1 MKKALF
7 LILIIPFILMASF
20 KDSLTKEEKAWLD
33 NQKVITIG
41 AMDNWEPINFV
52 DYKNEPSGIGASI
65 VEILNK
71 KLDNKIQISSSNWN
85 DIYEKT
91 KAGELNAIL
100 DLTPKKE
107 REEFFLFTKS
117 YLKIPHVIVS
127 KLEQQ
132 PFLSLI
138 DLNEKVVALEKGIGT
153 ILDLEKNFPNIKI
166 KTFENTTLALDAVSR
181 GLADAYIGNRAV
193 VDYKIRNELL
203 GNLKIDNIDITRKS
217 TLLTIGISKQYPL
230 LGSILQ
236 KAIDEI
242 PLDEINK
249 IYSKWS
255 KEKVIDIGLSDEE
268 KAYLRKKGKLKFV
281 TSSDSWAPYLFID
294 NKNNI
299 NGLEIDFFNLLESR
313 LRIPFELEHKSWT
326 EALNDAREHKYDAIF
341 PATPTVERKKDL
353 LFSNPYYLSSIT
365 IATNNSSEK
374 FDEDN
379 FSGKKIA
386 LFKDSFVK
394 DFIQQR
400 VKDIQIIEIEGGI
413 KELLNT
419 LKNDEVDAIA
429 DYSAALNFGIKENG
443 FEDKLKISKVFDVDD
458 LTGSNYG
465 TTNKEPLLNS
475 IINKAIASFTKE
487 EIQTIKTRWEGELP
501 SVLKKSEKLIILTQ
515 EEQKWIKEHPVIKY
529 AGDPNYMPFESFD
542 FNGNYIGLV
551 ANHLDFIKQNLDIKI
566 DILKTNSWRET
577 LDLAK
582 TNKVDMFS
590 NYVGVEDFNNTH
602 ITVPTDIKSP
612 IVVVG
617 KRDKNQEFIVS
628 VSQLKGKKIA
638 VIKDYFYLKEIYKQ
652 FPNMN
657 YIEVENAQIA
667 LNGLSLGLYDVV
679 LCSLPVATYNIN
691 QGLSNIE
698 IIGKTDTFMQLGF
711 SIKKD
716 YEIFSRIL
724 EKVMLHHSNS
734 EFDDV
739 MKNWQKV
746 TKNSN
751 LNWDNAFKILI
762 VIFIMIIILLL
773 WNYQLKKQVNK
784 KTYELSKLLEF
795 FDENVIASKTDLA
808 GNITYVSDAFCQ
820 ISGNSREFMLGK
832 NHRIG
837 KHPDNDAQIYKDM
850 WQTIVDG
857 KRWKGRIKNKTK
869 DGGYYWV
876 DSIIEQEKDIKG
888 KVIGYLSIRHDVT
901 AQVELEKLSANLEN
915 IIEERTA
922 ELYEMNQKQK
932 AIFDTASIGIVLVK
946 DRVINELNNKVC
958 DIFGYEY
965 SELLNQLTRIFYISD
980 EEYNSVTQKYITLME
995 QHKVI
1000 TWEQKFVRKN
1010 ETSFWARIS
1019 IQAIDFRDLEKGAV
1033 AVIDD
1038 ITLEKK
1044 ALEDI
1049 KKSKELAEESTKSK
1063 SEFLA
1068 NMSHEIRTP
1077 MNAIIGMAYLAMQ
1090 TNLDEQQK
1098 NYIQKIDTASKN
1110 LLGIINDILDFS
1122 KIEAGKMHFEKI
1134 DFSLDDILS
1143 NISSLFTF
1151 QTQEKGLELLFDIG
1165 VDVPLAL
1172 KGDALRLNQVLT
1184 NLLSNAIKFTSKG
1197 EIILSIKQLS
1207 KNEKQVEI
1215 RFDVKDSGIG
1225 ISDEQKGKLFNSF
1238 SQADN
1243 STTRKYGG
1251 TGLGLAIS
1259 KQIVE
1264 LMGGIVGVESEIGKG
1279 SDFYFILKF
1288 DLQEKQKKLDLI
1300 EEEITNLKVLI
1311 VDDNA
1316 SSREILENII
1326 KSLKFEVKALCCGK
1340 ESILELKEA
1349 NSKNQPYN
1357 LVLMDWKM
1365 PDLDGVETIIRI
1377 NEEIKE
1383 IPAFIMVTAY
1393 DRDELIEKAKDVKI
1407 LGFLEKPI
1415 SPSTLYDNILKSFGK
1430 NVVKSTKNMGV
1441 QIDLYEIKA
1450 LLSGAKILLV
1460 EDNLQNQEIATE
1472 FLNKSNIKIVIV
1484 NNGKEALEILKENE
1498 EFDAIL
1504 MDCQMPIMDGYEATK
1519 YIREIEKF
1527 ANLPII
1533 AMTAN
1538 AMQGDKEKCISV
1550 GMNDYISKPL
1560 DFNKFY
1566 ETLLKWIKIKNPN
1579 IQEVQEENKEADIK
1593 IDEFKIEG
1601 IEIDEALS
1609 RMAGD
1614 KKLLLNQLE
1623 RFAKSQEDFKNKV
1636 VNEDL
1641 EVAIREAHTL
1651 KGLCGNIGAKNLS
1664 NRAKELE
1671 YYLKE
1676 KGFDNSVFVLIEMLN
1691 EELQNLIIN
1700 IKEQLKVFDLAK
1712 EEYIN
1717 DNLQIDEEKVSKL
1730 INELQYL
1737 LDELDADA
1745 IVKAKELKNELSK
1758 TVHNQ
1763 KLESLMS
1770 SINNF
1775 DFDKASEILQSIK

>member
-1 MKKALF
+1 
-7 LILIIPFILMASF
+7 
-20 KDSLTKEEKAWLD
+20 
-33 NQKVITIG
+33 
-41 AMDNWEPINFV
+41 
-52 DYKNEPSGIGASI
+52 
-65 VEILNK
+65 
-71 KLDNKIQISSSNWN
+71 
-85 DIYEKT
+85 
-91 KAGELNAIL
+91 
-100 DLTPKKE
+100 
-107 REEFFLFTKS
+107 
-117 YLKIPHVIVS
+117 
-127 KLEQQ
+127 
-132 PFLSLI
+132 
-138 DLNEKVVALEKGIGT
+138 
-153 ILDLEKNFPNIKI
+153 
-166 KTFENTTLALDAVSR
+166 
-181 GLADAYIGNRAV
+181 
-193 VDYKIRNELL
+193 
-203 GNLKIDNIDITRKS
+203 
-217 TLLTIGISKQYPL
+217 
-230 LGSILQ
+230 
-236 KAIDEI
+236 
-242 PLDEINK
+242 
-249 IYSKWS
+249 
-255 KEKVIDIGLSDEE
+255 
-268 KAYLRKKGKLKFV
+268 
-281 TSSDSWAPYLFID
+281 
-294 NKNNI
+294 
-299 NGLEIDFFNLLESR
+299 
-313 LRIPFELEHKSWT
+313 
-326 EALNDAREHKYDAIF
+326 
-341 PATPTVERKKDL
+341 
-353 LFSNPYYLSSIT
+353 
-365 IATNNSSEK
+365 
-374 FDEDN
+374 
-379 FSGKKIA
+379 
-386 LFKDSFVK
+386 
-394 DFIQQR
+394 
-400 VKDIQIIEIEGGI
+400 
-413 KELLNT
+413 
-419 LKNDEVDAIA
+419 
-429 DYSAALNFGIKENG
+429 
-443 FEDKLKISKVFDVDD
+443 
-458 LTGSNYG
+458 
-465 TTNKEPLLNS
+465 
-475 IINKAIASFTKE
+475 
-487 EIQTIKTRWEGELP
+487 
-501 SVLKKSEKLIILTQ
+501 
-515 EEQKWIKEHPVIKY
+515 
-529 AGDPNYMPFESFD
+529 
-542 FNGNYIGLV
+542 
-551 ANHLDFIKQNLDIKI
+551 
-566 DILKTNSWRET
+566 
-577 LDLAK
+577 
-582 TNKVDMFS
+582 
-590 NYVGVEDFNNTH
+590 
-602 ITVPTDIKSP
+602 
-612 IVVVG
+612 
-617 KRDKNQEFIVS
+617 
-628 VSQLKGKKIA
+628 
-638 VIKDYFYLKEIYKQ
+638 
-652 FPNMN
+652 
-657 YIEVENAQIA
+657 
-667 LNGLSLGLYDVV
+667 
-679 LCSLPVATYNIN
+679 
-691 QGLSNIE
+691 
-698 IIGKTDTFMQLGF
+698 
-711 SIKKD
+711 
-716 YEIFSRIL
+716 
-724 EKVMLHHSNS
+724 
-734 EFDDV
+734 
-739 MKNWQKV
+739 
-746 TKNSN
+746 
-751 LNWDNAFKILI
+751 
-762 VIFIMIIILLL
+762 
-773 WNYQLKKQVNK
+773 
-784 KTYELSKLLEF
+784 
-795 FDENVIASKTDLA
+795 
-808 GNITYVSDAFCQ
+808 
-820 ISGNSREFMLGK
+820 
-832 NHRIG
+832 
-837 KHPDNDAQIYKDM
+837 
-850 WQTIVDG
+850 
-857 KRWKGRIKNKTK
+857 
-869 DGGYYWV
+869 
-876 DSIIEQEKDIKG
+876 
-888 KVIGYLSIRHDVT
+888 
-901 AQVELEKLSANLEN
+901 
-915 IIEERTA
+915 
-922 ELYEMNQKQK
+922 
-932 AIFDTASIGIVLVK
+932 
-946 DRVINELNNKVC
+946 
-958 DIFGYEY
+958 
-965 SELLNQLTRIFYISD
+965 
-980 EEYNSVTQKYITLME
+980 
-995 QHKVI
+995 
-1000 TWEQKFVRKN
+1000 
-1010 ETSFWARIS
+1010 
-1019 IQAIDFRDLEKGAV
+1019 
-1033 AVIDD
+1033 
-1038 ITLEKK
+1038 
-1044 ALEDI
+1044 
-1049 KKSKELAEESTKSK
+1049 
-1063 SEFLA
+1063 
-1068 NMSHEIRTP
+1068 MSHEIRTP

-1472 FLNKSNIKIVIV
+1472 FLNKSNIKIVIA

-1504 MDCQMPIMDGYEATK
+1504 MDCQMPIMNGYEATK
-1519 YIREIEKF
+1519 YIREMEKF

>member
-7 LILIIPFILMASF
+7 LLLIFPLFLIASF
-20 KDSLTKEEKAWLD
+20 KDSLTKEEKIWLD
-33 NQKVITIG
+33 NQKVITVG

-52 DYKNEPSGIGASI
+52 DYKNQPSGIGASI

-71 KLDNKIQISSSNWN
+71 KLDNKLQIVSSSWS

-100 DLTPKKE
+100 DITPKKE
-107 REEFFLFTKS
+107 REEFFLFTKA
-117 YLKIPHVIVS
+117 YLQIPHVIVS
-127 KLEQQ
+127 KIEQK
-132 PFLSLI
+132 PFLSLV
-138 DLNEKVVALEKGIGT
+138 DLNEKVVALEKDVGT
-153 ILDLEKNFPNIKI
+153 IIDLEKNFPNIKI
-166 KTFENTTLALDAVSR
+166 KIFENTTLALDAVSR
-181 GLADAYIGNRAV
+181 GIADAYVGNRAV
-193 VDYKIRNELL
+193 VDYKMRNELL
-203 GNLKIDNIDITRKS
+203 SNLKVDNIDITRKPA
-217 TLLTIGISKQYPL
+217 LLTIGISKQYPL
-230 LGSILQ
+230 LFSILQ

-242 PLDEINK
+242 SLEEINK

-255 KEKVIDIGLSDEE
+255 KEKIIDIGLTKEE
-268 KAYLRKKGKLKFV
+268 KNYLTKKGKLKFV
-281 TSSDSWAPYLFID
+281 TSDDSWAPYLFID
-294 NKNNI
+294 NKNSV

-313 LRIPFELEHKSWT
+313 LRVPIELEHKIWS
-326 EALNDAREHKYDAIF
+326 EALEDARKHKYDGIF
-341 PATPTVERKKDL
+341 PATPTTERKKDL
-353 LFSNPYYLSSIT
+353 LFSNPYYISSI
-365 IATNNSSEK
+365 AMVTNNNLGDFNENS
-374 FDEDN
+374 

-394 DFIQQR
+394 EFIEQR
-400 VKDIQIIEIEGGI
+400 IKNAKIVEIEGGI

-419 LKNDEVDAIA
+419 LTNGEVDAIA
-429 DYSAALNFGIKENG
+429 DYTAALNFGIKENRL
-443 FEDKLKISKVFDVDD
+443 EDKIKISKVFNSDD

-487 EIQTIKTRWEGELP
+487 EIETIKTRWEGILP
-501 SVLKKSEKLIILTQ
+501 LVLKKNEKLIFLTQ
-515 EEQKWIKEHPVIKY
+515 EEEIWLKEHPVIKY
-529 AGDPNYMPFESFD
+529 AGDPSYMPFESFD
-542 FNGNYIGLV
+542 FNGNYIGIV
-551 ANHLDFIKQNLDIKI
+551 ANHLNFIEENLGIKFE
-566 DILKTNSWRET
+566 ILKTNSWRET
-577 LDLAK
+577 LDFVK

-590 NYVGVEDFNNTH
+590 NYVGVEDFSDTH
-602 ITVPTDIKSP
+602 VTVPMDIESP

-617 KRDKNQEFIVS
+617 KRDENQDFIVS
-628 VSQLKGKKIA
+628 LSQLKGKKIA

-657 YIEVENAQIA
+657 YIEVDNAQVA
-667 LNGLSLGLYDVV
+667 LNGVSLGIYDVA

-711 SIKKD
+711 SIRKD
-716 YEIFSRIL
+716 YETLSKII
-724 EKVMLHHSNS
+724 EKVLIYHVNS
-734 EFDDV
+734 EFNEVIKD
-739 MKNWQKV
+739 WQKV
-746 TKNSN
+746 TKESEI
-751 LNWDNAFKILI
+751 NWDTIFKALLIIFFMILFL
-762 VIFIMIIILLL
+762 VL

-784 KTYELSKLLEF
+784 KTYELSKLLKF
-795 FDENVIASKTDLA
+795 FDENVIASRTDLE
-808 GNITYVSDAFCQ
+808 GNITYVSDAFCK

-837 KHPDNDAQIYKDM
+837 KHLDNDPKIYKDM
-850 WQTIVDG
+850 WETIIDG
-857 KRWKGRIKNKTK
+857 KTWKGRIKNKTK

-876 DSIIEQEKDIKG
+876 DSIIEQEKDNHG
-888 KVIGYLSIRHDVT
+888 NVIGYLSIRHDVT

-915 IIEERTA
+915 IIKDRTL
-922 ELYEMNQKQK
+922 ELYQMNQKQK

-958 DIFGYEY
+958 TIFGYEY
-965 SELLNQLTRIFYISD
+965 DELLNQSTRIFYLND
-980 EEYNSVTQKYITLME
+980 DDYNRVKEEYKTLE
-995 QHKVI
+995 KDNKVI
-1000 TWEQKFVRKN
+1000 SWEQKFLRKN
-1010 ETSFWARIS
+1010 GSSFWARIS
-1019 IQAIDFRDLEKGAV
+1019 IQAVDFMDLKKGAV

-1049 KKSKELAEESTKSK
+1049 KKAKDLAEESTKSK

-1077 MNAIIGMAYLAMQ
+1077 MNAIIGMAYLALQ

-1098 NYIQKIDTASKN
+1098 NYIQKIDKASKN

-1134 DFSLDDILS
+1134 DFSLDDILA

-1151 QTQEKGLELLFDIG
+1151 QTQEKGLELLFDI
-1165 VDVPLAL
+1165 DTTLPLAL
-1172 KGDALRLNQVLT
+1172 KGDVLRLNQVLT

-1207 KNEKQVEI
+1207 KNENEVEI

-1225 ISDEQKGKLFNSF
+1225 ISDEQKTKLFNSF

-1264 LMGGIVGVESEIGKG
+1264 LMGGSVGLESKVGVG

-1288 DLQEKQKKLDLI
+1288 DLQEKQKNLDLMENDI
-1300 EEEITNLKVLI
+1300 NNLKVLI

-1340 ESILELKEA
+1340 ESIVELKEA
-1349 NSKNQPYN
+1349 YSKDEPYN

-1365 PDLDGVETIIRI
+1365 PDLDGIETINRI

-1393 DRDELIEKAKDVKI
+1393 DRDELIEKAKEVKI

-1415 SPSTLYDNILKSFGK
+1415 SPSTLYDTILKSFGK
-1430 NVVKSTKNMGV
+1430 EIVKNVNEVKQNINFDEV
-1441 QIDLYEIKA
+1441 KA
-1450 LLSGAKILLV
+1450 LVNGAKVLLV

-1472 FLNKSNIKIVIV
+1472 FLKKANINIVIA
-1484 NNGKEALEILKENE
+1484 NNGKEAVDILNENE

-1519 YIREIEKF
+1519 HIREIEKF

-1566 ETLLKWIKIKNPN
+1566 ETLGKWVKLKNPIQKVAEKIQVEDIN
-1579 IQEVQEENKEADIK
+1579 IDNL
-1593 IDEFKIEG
+1593 KIEG
-1601 IEIDEALS
+1601 IDINEALA
-1609 RMAGD
+1609 RMAGN
-1614 KKLLLNQLE
+1614 KKLFLTQLE
-1623 RFAKSQEDFKNKV
+1623 RFVKSQEDFKTRIV
-1636 VNEDL
+1636 DEDL

-1651 KGLCGNIGAKNLS
+1651 KGLCGNIGANSLFDK
-1664 NRAKELE
+1664 AKELE
-1671 YYLKE
+1671 YHLKE
-1676 KGFDNSVFVLIEMLN
+1676 KGFDNSSFLLIQILN
-1691 EELQNLIIN
+1691 EELEELVIK
-1700 IKEQLKVFDLAK
+1700 IKEQLNIFGLEK
-1712 EEYIN
+1712 ENESL
-1717 DNLQIDEEKVSKL
+1717 DNLEIDEEKVSKL
-1730 INELQYL
+1730 INELQDL
-1737 LDELDADA
+1737 LDELDSDA
-1745 IVKAKELKNELSK
+1745 IIKANELKNELSK
-1758 TVHNQ
+1758 TLHDE
-1763 KLESLMS
+1763 KLDRLMS

-1775 DFDKASEILQSIK
+1775 DFDKASEILETIK

>member
-1 MKKALF
+1 M
-7 LILIIPFILMASF
+7 
-20 KDSLTKEEKAWLD
+20 
-33 NQKVITIG
+33 
-41 AMDNWEPINFV
+41 
-52 DYKNEPSGIGASI
+52 I
-65 VEILNK
+65 V
-71 KLDNKIQISSSNWN
+71 
-85 DIYEKT
+85 
-91 KAGELNAIL
+91 
-100 DLTPKKE
+100 
-107 REEFFLFTKS
+107 
-117 YLKIPHVIVS
+117 
-127 KLEQQ
+127 
-132 PFLSLI
+132 
-138 DLNEKVVALEKGIGT
+138 
-153 ILDLEKNFPNIKI
+153 
-166 KTFENTTLALDAVSR
+166 
-181 GLADAYIGNRAV
+181 GLHI
-193 VDYKIRNELL
+193 
-203 GNLKIDNIDITRKS
+203 
-217 TLLTIGISKQYPL
+217 
-230 LGSILQ
+230 
-236 KAIDEI
+236 
-242 PLDEINK
+242 
-249 IYSKWS
+249 
-255 KEKVIDIGLSDEE
+255 
-268 KAYLRKKGKLKFV
+268 
-281 TSSDSWAPYLFID
+281 YLFID
-294 NKNNI
+294 NKNSV

-313 LRIPFELEHKSWT
+313 LRVPIELEHKIWS
-326 EALNDAREHKYDAIF
+326 EALEDARKHKYDGIF
-341 PATPTVERKKDL
+341 PATPTTERKKDL
-353 LFSNPYYLSSIT
+353 LFSNPYYISSI
-365 IATNNSSEK
+365 AMVTNNNLGDFNENS
-374 FDEDN
+374 

-394 DFIQQR
+394 EFIEQR
-400 VKDIQIIEIEGGI
+400 IKNAKIVEIEGGI

-419 LKNDEVDAIA
+419 LTNGEVDAIA
-429 DYSAALNFGIKENG
+429 DYTAALNFGIKENRL
-443 FEDKLKISKVFDVDD
+443 EDKIKISKVFNSDD

-487 EIQTIKTRWEGELP
+487 EIETIKTRWEGILP
-501 SVLKKSEKLIILTQ
+501 LVLKKNEKLIFLTQ
-515 EEQKWIKEHPVIKY
+515 EEEIWLKEHPVIKY
-529 AGDPNYMPFESFD
+529 AGDPSYMPFESFD
-542 FNGNYIGLV
+542 FNGNYIGIV
-551 ANHLDFIKQNLDIKI
+551 ANHLNFIEENLGIKFE
-566 DILKTNSWRET
+566 ILKTNSWRET
-577 LDLAK
+577 LDFVK

-590 NYVGVEDFNNTH
+590 NYVGVEDFSDTH
-602 ITVPTDIKSP
+602 VTVPMDIESP

-617 KRDKNQEFIVS
+617 KRDENQDFIVS
-628 VSQLKGKKIA
+628 LSQLKGKKIA

-657 YIEVENAQIA
+657 YIEVDNAQVA
-667 LNGLSLGLYDVV
+667 LNGVSLGIYDVA

-711 SIKKD
+711 SIRKD
-716 YEIFSRIL
+716 YETLSKII
-724 EKVMLHHSNS
+724 EKVLIYHVNS
-734 EFDDV
+734 EFNEVIKD
-739 MKNWQKV
+739 WQKV
-746 TKNSN
+746 TKESEI
-751 LNWDNAFKILI
+751 NWDTIFKALLIIFFMILFL
-762 VIFIMIIILLL
+762 VL

-784 KTYELSKLLEF
+784 KTYELSKLLKF
-795 FDENVIASKTDLA
+795 FDENVIASRTDLE
-808 GNITYVSDAFCQ
+808 GNITYVSDAFCK

-837 KHPDNDAQIYKDM
+837 KHLDNDPKIYKDM
-850 WQTIVDG
+850 WETIIDG
-857 KRWKGRIKNKTK
+857 KTWKGRIKNKTK

-876 DSIIEQEKDIKG
+876 DSIIEQEKDNHG
-888 KVIGYLSIRHDVT
+888 NVIGYLSIRHDVT

-915 IIEERTA
+915 IIKDRTL
-922 ELYEMNQKQK
+922 ELYQMNQKQK

-958 DIFGYEY
+958 TIFGYEY
-965 SELLNQLTRIFYISD
+965 DELLNQSTRIFYLND
-980 EEYNSVTQKYITLME
+980 DDYNRVKEEYKTLE
-995 QHKVI
+995 KDNKVI
-1000 TWEQKFVRKN
+1000 SWEQKFLRKN
-1010 ETSFWARIS
+1010 GSSFWARIS
-1019 IQAIDFRDLEKGAV
+1019 IQAVDFMDLKKGAV

-1049 KKSKELAEESTKSK
+1049 KKAKDLAEESTKSK

-1077 MNAIIGMAYLAMQ
+1077 MNAIIGMAYLALQ

-1098 NYIQKIDTASKN
+1098 NYIQKIDKASKN

-1134 DFSLDDILS
+1134 DFSLDDILA

-1151 QTQEKGLELLFDIG
+1151 QTQEKGLELLFDI
-1165 VDVPLAL
+1165 DTTLPLAL

-1207 KNEKQVEI
+1207 KNENEVEI

-1225 ISDEQKGKLFNSF
+1225 ISDEQKTKLFNSF

-1264 LMGGIVGVESEIGKG
+1264 LMGGSVGLESKVGVG

-1288 DLQEKQKKLDLI
+1288 DLQEKQKNLDLMENDI
-1300 EEEITNLKVLI
+1300 NNLKVLI

-1340 ESILELKEA
+1340 ESIVELKEA
-1349 NSKNQPYN
+1349 YSKDEPYN

-1365 PDLDGVETIIRI
+1365 PDLDGIETINRI

-1393 DRDELIEKAKDVKI
+1393 DKDELIEKAKEVKI

-1415 SPSTLYDNILKSFGK
+1415 SPSTLYDTILKSFGK
-1430 NVVKSTKNMGV
+1430 EIVKNVNEVKQNINFDEV
-1441 QIDLYEIKA
+1441 KA
-1450 LLSGAKILLV
+1450 LVNGAKVLLV

-1472 FLNKSNIKIVIV
+1472 FLKKANINIVIA
-1484 NNGKEALEILKENE
+1484 NNGKEAVDILNENE

-1519 YIREIEKF
+1519 HIREIEKF

-1566 ETLLKWIKIKNPN
+1566 ETLGKWVKLKNPIQKVAEKIEVEDIN
-1579 IQEVQEENKEADIK
+1579 IDNL
-1593 IDEFKIEG
+1593 KIEG
-1601 IEIDEALS
+1601 IDINEALA
-1609 RMAGD
+1609 RMAGN
-1614 KKLLLNQLE
+1614 KKLFLTQLE
-1623 RFAKSQEDFKNKV
+1623 RFVKSQEDFKTRIV
-1636 VNEDL
+1636 DEDL

-1651 KGLCGNIGAKNLS
+1651 KGLCGNIGANSLFDK
-1664 NRAKELE
+1664 AKELE
-1671 YYLKE
+1671 YHLKE
-1676 KGFDNSVFVLIEMLN
+1676 KGFDNSSFLLIQILN
-1691 EELQNLIIN
+1691 EELEELIEK
-1700 IKEQLKVFDLAK
+1700 IKEQLNIFGLEK
-1712 EEYIN
+1712 ENESL
-1717 DNLQIDEEKVSKL
+1717 DNLEIDEEKVSKL
-1730 INELQYL
+1730 INELQDL
-1737 LDELDADA
+1737 LDELDSDA
-1745 IVKAKELKNELSK
+1745 IIKANELKNELSK
-1758 TVHNQ
+1758 TLHDE
-1763 KLESLMS
+1763 KLDRLMS

-1775 DFDKASEILQSIK
+1775 DFDKASEILQTIK